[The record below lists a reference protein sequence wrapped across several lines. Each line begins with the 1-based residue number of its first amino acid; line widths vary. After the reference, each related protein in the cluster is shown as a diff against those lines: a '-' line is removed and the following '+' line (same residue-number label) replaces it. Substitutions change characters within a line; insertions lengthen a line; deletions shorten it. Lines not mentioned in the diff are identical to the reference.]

1 MGTMFQMTGGIVAPA
16 PGTRLIR
23 AEEYSRLLE
32 AGELLAAARGRADAI
47 RAEAEEAYETRRREG
62 YEDGVMEGRMEQA
75 ENMMATAM
83 QAVEYIENIEETL
96 VKVVTSA
103 VRKIIGELDERERIV
118 RVVRT
123 ALVSV
128 RSQQKVLIRVCP
140 ADEPAVREALA
151 AMIASAP
158 GGVSFLDV
166 SADPR
171 MKPGDCILESELG
184 VVDAGLETQLR
195 ALENA
200 LAGKIKES

>member
-1 MGTMFQMTGGIVAPA
+1 M
-16 PGTRLIR
+16 
-23 AEEYSRLLE
+23 
-32 AGELLAAARGRADAI
+32 
-47 RAEAEEAYETRRREG
+47 
-62 YEDGVMEGRMEQA
+62 
-75 ENMMATAM
+75 
-83 QAVEYIENIEETL
+83 
-96 VKVVTSA
+96 
-103 VRKIIGELDERERIV
+103 
-118 RVVRT
+118 
-123 ALVSV
+123 
-128 RSQQKVLIRVCP
+128 LIRVCP